1 MYNRHD
7 ITEILLKGDIWIF
20 RYSNQN
26 IITLVSESMDMS
38 NNGLVSVVGWCL
50 TQGSATFQ
58 IWHELTFLNV
68 N

>member
-1 MYNRHD
+1 MGYLQHF
-7 ITEILLKGDIWIF
+7 F
-20 RYSNQN
+20 RNACTYSNQK

-38 NNGLVSVVGWCL
+38 NNGLVSVIGWCL

-58 IWHELTFLNV
+58 IWRELTFLNV